1 MDCNAL
7 TKAFPRMVHLSSSP
21 EYENSTKSY
30 FFAFENE
37 LQPAY
42 VLVPKVAQD
51 VVDIIKYLQNT
62 LTGVNIAIRGG
73 GHTPWAGASNMGSGV
88 TIGLSDFS
96 YFSESTGF
104 VCDNVVNFQVV
115 LSSGDVVQANKDS
128 HSDLFCALKGGTN
141 TFGTVTRFDLP
152 AFLQGKTWGGAFYY
166 LSATYAGIV
175 QDFYNFASAAE
186 PDPDAHVIAA
196 TAYSPL
202 GPVDVVNV
210 YYAKPSSNPP
220 SLAPFTALQPQLAN
234 TLREDSLLGFAK
246 ELSNFST
253 NGDRQLFFTTS
264 IRLDKQLII
273 DMKSLYDNTVESI
286 KTVPGLV
293 LSMVLKP
300 LTRHMLQKSA
310 ARRPNS
316 LGLSVDDGPMVIT
329 LLDSVYADA
338 TDDVN
343 VINDLA

>member
-1 MDCNAL
+1 
-7 TKAFPRMVHLSSSP
+7 
-21 EYENSTKSY
+21 
-30 FFAFENE
+30 
-37 LQPAY
+37 
-42 VLVPKVAQD
+42 
-51 VVDIIKYLQNT
+51 
-62 LTGVNIAIRGG
+62 
-73 GHTPWAGASNMGSGV
+73 MGSGV

>member
-1 MDCNAL
+1 M
-7 TKAFPRMVHLSSSP
+7 
-21 EYENSTKSY
+21 
-30 FFAFENE
+30 
-37 LQPAY
+37 
-42 VLVPKVAQD
+42 
-51 VVDIIKYLQNT
+51 
-62 LTGVNIAIRGG
+62 
-73 GHTPWAGASNMGSGV
+73 
-88 TIGLSDFS
+88 
-96 YFSESTGF
+96 
-104 VCDNVVNFQVV
+104 
-115 LSSGDVVQANKDS
+115 
-128 HSDLFCALKGGTN
+128 
-141 TFGTVTRFDLP
+141 
-152 AFLQGKTWGGAFYY
+152 
-166 LSATYAGIV
+166 
-175 QDFYNFASAAE
+175 
-186 PDPDAHVIAA
+186 
-196 TAYSPL
+196 
-202 GPVDVVNV
+202 VNV

-264 IRLDKQLII
+264 IRLDKQFMI

-286 KTVPGLV
+286 KNVPRLV
-293 LSMVLKP
+293 LSMVFQP